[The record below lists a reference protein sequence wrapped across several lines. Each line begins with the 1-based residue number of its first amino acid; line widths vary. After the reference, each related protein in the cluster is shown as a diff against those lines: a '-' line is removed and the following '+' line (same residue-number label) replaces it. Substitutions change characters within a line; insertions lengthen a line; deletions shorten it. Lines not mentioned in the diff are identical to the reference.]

1 MPGRTR
7 AENQSHRSTKAMNQ
21 SPYFMEVHANYKMN
35 DIAREMAH
43 ADAMKQLRAYKSSAR
58 SADAPVVDR
67 SLPTVDVAGFSRAL
81 GFFVRGWKLTLR
93 GRAVA

>member
-1 MPGRTR
+1 M
-7 AENQSHRSTKAMNQ
+7 SQ
-21 SPYFMEVHANYKMN
+21 SPFFMEVHANHTRN
-35 DIAREMAH
+35 EVGRSIARTET
-43 ADAMKQLRAYKSSAR
+43 MKQLRAYKSSAR

-67 SLPTVDVAGFSRAL
+67 SLPVVNVAGFSRAL